1 MSEIISADNGK
12 ILISAP
18 SGYGKTYFVT
28 ALIKQALLRKWRVK
42 ILSYTKTVENRYW
55 SELEEQGAEIV
66 YTEKTNQESL
76 LNFLF
81 SLKNGNVIA
90 YIDDI
95 DLYIKDKDTDTLDIL
110 SDYFSACRK
119 SNIILIMSLKS
130 IRSFYNKFFELSS
143 MQLIGKFSRYSPSW
157 DSWGIENL
165 KQLMFNLK
173 DHEFIFKYNDEIKIV
188 YIENGIIKAKEPELN
203 LKNIKT

>member
-28 ALIKQALLRKWRVK
+28 ALLKQALLRKWRVK

-81 SLKNGNVIA
+81 SLKDGNVIA

-143 MQLIGKFSRYSPSW
+143 FQIIGKFSRYSPSW

>member
-28 ALIKQALLRKWRVK
+28 ALLKQALLRKWKIK

-110 SDYFSACRK
+110 SDYFSVCRK
-119 SNIILIMSLKS
+119 SNIILVMSLK
-130 IRSFYNKFFELSS
+130 K
-143 MQLIGKFSRYSPSW
+143 
-157 DSWGIENL
+157 
-165 KQLMFNLK
+165 
-173 DHEFIFKYNDEIKIV
+173 H
-188 YIENGIIKAKEPELN
+188 
-203 LKNIKT
+203 

>member
-28 ALIKQALLRKWRVK
+28 ALLKQALLRKWKIK

-110 SDYFSACRK
+110 SDYFSVCRK
-119 SNIILIMSLKS
+119 SNIILVMSLKS

-143 MQLIGKFSRYSPSW
+143 FQIIGKFSRYSPSW

>member
-28 ALIKQALLRKWRVK
+28 ALLKQALLRKWKIK

-119 SNIILIMSLKS
+119 SNIILVMSLKS

-143 MQLIGKFSRYSPSW
+143 FQIIGKFSRYSPSW

>member
-28 ALIKQALLRKWRVK
+28 ALLKQALLRKWKIK

-119 SNIILIMSLKS
+119 SNIILVMSLKS

-188 YIENGIIKAKEPELN
+188 YIENGIIKAKEPDLN